1 MKKTYTCQQTIT
13 TAAVGLLV
21 SLLLIFSAG
30 IALAAGP
37 AAPKV
42 DCTKKTNANKI
53 ECKEAP
59 KSDVKPAVKKPEK
72 VERKA
77 PAEVQKKAAEE
88 NAKK

>member
-1 MKKTYTCQQTIT
+1 MKELTVLGMIGFLLFAPLTQ
-13 TAAVGLLV
+13 AA
-21 SLLLIFSAG
+21 F
-30 IALAAGP
+30 AAGP

-42 DCTKKTNANKI
+42 DCTKKANANKI

-77 PAEVQKKAAEE
+77 PAAVQKKAAEE

>member
-1 MKKTYTCQQTIT
+1 MKIFL
-13 TAAVGLLV
+13 TAIV
-21 SLLLIFSAG
+21 SATLAG
-30 IALAAGP
+30 GVMAAGP

-42 DCTKKTNANKI
+42 DCSQKKNAGKI

-59 KSDVKPAVKKPEK
+59 KSDVKPAIKKPEK

-77 PAEVQKKAAEE
+77 PAAVQKKAAEE